1 VGSSSKG
8 KPTIGLLTACHRL
21 YTIRYMEK
29 DQLSEVVSFRISAQ
43 LLARL
48 DKLAKKEM
56 RTRGNMIM
64 VLLNR
69 SVSAIEV
76 VSQHLEWLV
85 KNLHEE
91 EGKNPDSPQAEYL
104 RGELHDTK
112 WLLGVFCG
120 EDVREEVLERVRR
133 RTQLPMPHIVPLAS
147 DGNRYG
153 FDSDAG

>member
-1 VGSSSKG
+1 
-8 KPTIGLLTACHRL
+8 
-21 YTIRYMEK
+21 
-29 DQLSEVVSFRISAQ
+29 
-43 LLARL
+43 
-48 DKLAKKEM
+48 
-56 RTRGNMIM
+56 MIM